1 MIRHIL
7 ASAALLVAAPAFA
20 TVTFTG
26 LWAAPGDATDLSGI
40 GPAFAGNRLSFGSDL
55 FYDRASG
62 SFWGNTDRGPG
73 GGVISF
79 QPRVHQFTLDI
90 EADGSVSG
98 FTLLRTVT
106 FQMPDGR
113 PFDGLNPLLLNGD
126 KSVLGLSHD
135 PEGLVV
141 LPNGHFLVADEYG
154 PSLYEF
160 DANGVFVRA
169 FETPDNLLPRR
180 ADGTLNFVDGR
191 GGPATERVERGR
203 QNNRG
208 FEGLTL
214 SRDGKQAIAVLQD
227 PLMEEGGP
235 GGREGR
241 RSRNLRIVVYDI
253 ATGTA
258 VAQYIYQLE
267 SLADINGRIP
277 GTGDDFPATSQGR
290 NIGLSGIMALPNG
303 KFLILERDNR
313 GLGVDPVLEGM
324 RPVGS
329 KRIWLTD
336 FTGATD
342 VSTISLAGSNE
353 LPASVTPV
361 TKTLWF
367 DVQAELERVGV
378 PVGEKME
385 GLAFGPSIDGGL
397 SFVIVTDNDFSVTQ
411 TDGGIQFDVC
421 TNLLGS
427 VAVQVG
433 LGAACPTGL
442 ALIPSF
448 AYVFRVS
455 GQSLVAAGIPEPGIW
470 AMLIAG
476 FGLVG
481 GMARRRRGV
490 PTAA

>member
-1 MIRHIL
+1 MIRTVLASVALL
-7 ASAALLVAAPAFA
+7 ASAPALAS
-20 TVTFTG
+20 VTFTG
-26 LWAAPGDATDLSGI
+26 MWAVPGGATDLSGI
-40 GPAFAGNRLSFGSDL
+40 SPAFAGNRLSFGSDL

-62 SFWGNTDRGPG
+62 TFWGNTDRGPG

-90 EADGSVSG
+90 QPDGSVTG
-98 FTLLRTVT
+98 FSLLKTVT
-106 FQMPDGR
+106 FTHPDGR

-160 DANGVFVRA
+160 DANGVFLRA
-169 FETPDNLLPRR
+169 FETPSNLLPRR

-191 GGPATERVERGR
+191 GAPAGERVETGR
-203 QNNRG
+203 QDNRG

-241 RSRNLRIVVYDI
+241 RSRNVRVVVYDI
-253 ATGTA
+253 ASGKP

-267 SLADINGRIP
+267 ALADINARIP
-277 GTGDDFPATSQGR
+277 GTADDFPATSQGR

-303 KFLILERDNR
+303 TFLVLERDNR
-313 GLGVDPVLEGM
+313 GLGVDPVLEGLL
-324 RPVGS
+324 PVGS
-329 KRIWLTD
+329 KRVWLVD
-336 FTGATD
+336 FAGATD
-342 VSTISLAGSNE
+342 VSTISLAGSNA
-353 LPASVTPV
+353 LPPGVIPA
-361 TKTLWF
+361 TKTLWL
-367 DVQAELERVGV
+367 DIQAELERAGV

-385 GLAFGPSIDGGL
+385 GIAFGPWIDGGL
-397 SFVIVTDNDFSVTQ
+397 SFVVVTDNDFSVTQ
-411 TDGGIQFDVC
+411 TGGGTQFDVC
-421 TNLLGS
+421 TNLAGS
-427 VAVQVG
+427 TAVQVA
-433 LGAACPTGL
+433 LGAACPSGL
-442 ALIPSF
+442 ALLPSF
-448 AYVFRVS
+448 AYVFRAS
-455 GQSLVAAGIPEPGIW
+455 GQSLVAAGIPEPGTW
-470 AMLIAG
+470 AMLVAG

-481 GMARRRRGV
+481 LAARRRR
-490 PTAA
+490 PARAA